1 MQRNTVL
8 LYCLGVVVGG
18 ISTLTIMHKKNNKK
32 LGVPE
37 PIKKGTSIKPVAE
50 VLVRYSGDPEYPT
63 ENEYPSCEE
72 DIDLVNYRQYYY
84 QTKDIVTDGPYVIFP
99 GQYFEECDSYR
110 KIVLKYFEDGDLE
123 YVGGD
128 ELEEYELTNLSFTF
142 FDELSSC
149 IFDMDL
155 LDTVYVRN
163 DKIATD
169 YEILKMRGASYYD

>member
-1 MQRNTVL
+1 MNQW
-8 LYCLGVVVGG
+8 
-18 ISTLTIMHKKNNKK
+18 
-32 LGVPE
+32 
-37 PIKKGTSIKPVAE
+37 
-50 VLVRYSGDPEYPT
+50 
-63 ENEYPSCEE
+63 
-72 DIDLVNYRQYYY
+72 
-84 QTKDIVTDGPYVIFP
+84 
-99 GQYFEECDSYR
+99 
-110 KIVLKYFEDGDLE
+110 KYFEDGDLE